1 MLGPATLIFS
11 LSVFF
16 IFSGVI
22 AANKDDQCLSAC
34 SDWSVVVGYCRG
46 QYIESSER
54 ESQNMRQGWAALLNV
69 ADRSAQRRSNSI

>member
-1 MLGPATLIFS
+1 MPFS
-11 LSVFF
+11 LFGLV
-16 IFSGVI
+16 SGG
-22 AANKDDQCLSAC
+22 
-34 SDWSVVVGYCRG
+34 GYCRG